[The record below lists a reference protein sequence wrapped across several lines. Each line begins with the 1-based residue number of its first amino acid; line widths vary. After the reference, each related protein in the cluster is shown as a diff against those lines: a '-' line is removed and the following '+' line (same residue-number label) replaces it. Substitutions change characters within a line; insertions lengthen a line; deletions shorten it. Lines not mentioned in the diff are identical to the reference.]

1 MDEFKPE
8 NENKSDNSLKPD
20 TSDRPERRTNRPRS
34 NNPLKNARF
43 SVSRQQMMI
52 GVGVLVLILLIIA
65 ISSALKSP
73 DTTESGSTTT
83 TERNIDLPSQPSTTQ
98 QEGTQPS
105 TPQNISGP
113 EIKPATPPSQD
124 LPPMIN
130 SQGQRVEIPGDIV
143 DSLNQQQTGINQATN
158 QQQLNTQQPTS
169 SQPTT
174 QPTQP
179 VQKPAET
186 KTQPVKPVTPPA
198 TTQTKPT
205 TKPTTKPATKPAV
218 SSGHLSAS
226 NLTAIPASNYTLQL
240 SGASRQDTLEAFAK
254 KNLNGNYAIYK
265 TQRGGNPWYVLIYGN
280 YRNISEA
287 KQAVG
292 SLPTPVQAKGPWV
305 RPMSNVHQDL
315 KK

>member
-8 NENKSDNSLKPD
+8 NEIKSGDNSLKPD
-20 TSDRPERRTNRPRS
+20 TSDRPERRTNRPR

-73 DTTESGSTTT
+73 DSDKETTASTTG
-83 TERNIDLPSQPSTTQ
+83 TEKNIELSQPSVTSTDNQTSTPQELTGQ
-98 QEGTQPS
+98 QIQQPTTQPS
-105 TPQNISGP
+105 QN
-113 EIKPATPPSQD
+113 
-124 LPPMIN
+124 LPPMID

-143 DSLNQQQTGINQATN
+143 DSLNQQQAGVNQAVN
-158 QQQLNTQQPTS
+158 QQQQNTQN
-169 SQPTT
+169 QPTT
-174 QPTQP
+174 PQTPVTKPQPAPTQ
-179 VQKPAET
+179 KPEVKPT
-186 KTQPVKPVTPPA
+186 PTKPVTPPA
-198 TTQTKPT
+198 TTQTKPVA
-205 TKPTTKPATKPAV
+205 KPTTKPVA
-218 SSGHLSAS
+218 SGALSVN
-226 NLTAIPASNYTLQL
+226 NLAAIPATNYTLQL

-265 TQRGGNPWYVLIYGN
+265 TQRNGNPWYVLIYGN

-287 KQAVG
+287 KQAVA
-292 SLPTPVQAKGPWV
+292 SLPAAVQAKKPWV
-305 RPMSNVHQDL
+305 RPMKHVHQDL